1 MYHSYIPQQFFDSDS
16 DGQVTRD
23 DLLKLP
29 LQVELKN
36 IRNIH
41 EDQIVYAKCGFF
53 CKCGKLISRRH
64 ITDEELG
71 EQDNYN
77 WNIYELLGPWNYGK
91 FLKMN
96 STIH

>member
-53 CKCGKLISRRH
+53 CKCGQFTKLNSRRH

-71 EQDNYN
+71 EQDNYLN
-77 WNIYELLGPWNYGK
+77 LLELPGPWNFG
-91 FLKMN
+91 MQ
-96 STIH
+96 